1 MITQVRLRNWK
12 SHKDTEL
19 QFGDGTNVLVGIMG
33 SGKTGVMDAI
43 AYALFGTLPAVRGRV
58 IKLEQMIM
66 DRPRQMDSAEVE
78 VQFIAPDGNEYIV
91 KRVIERGSGTTLSE
105 LRRASGELIESPSST
120 RVTETI
126 EGMLKMDAEL
136 FERAV
141 YSEQNRLDYF
151 LVLGR
156 GRRMESID
164 ELLGIDKLER
174 ARKNMGTLINNLR
187 ERIDEKMDEKSRL
200 ERDTTLATLPT
211 LEQDL
216 KDLELERQEIQV
228 RLQQLQPRLDEV
240 RTQMN
245 EMRAVELKVTQLEK
259 SLRELSGTI
268 NELKRRIEQ
277 TREKLGDAASV
288 EPAEIKKQ
296 VVELQDR
303 YTKARSVA
311 DELSRMYTQRS
322 SRVGEIKTRMEMV
335 RSRIAEVEKD
345 IERKRAARF
354 ELEKVK
360 LEDVVELVK
369 KLQLE
374 VKEMSDELAACHARL
389 QDIEQ
394 SSEELAEAGSTCPVC
409 ESPLSDEKKQQLLQQ
424 RNEQRM
430 MYAKRAAD
438 LENNLKKLN
447 LELEEKLKTQRFL
460 ELLAKETED
469 LPSLEDKVSQLKQNI
484 QTNESEL
491 TDAQADLER
500 VNSDFERARKEIDSA
515 NEQLTAT
522 KQTLEMRLDLERS
535 EKELKQKQAE
545 SLRVQQELW
554 KARRGYDEVKA
565 KTLANEFVEL
575 SRAQERLKTEF
586 TAKEQLMGVKQQLV
600 KSVREK
606 KEALARSGVEIGHL
620 QQAVQSLQVIQNAL
634 AQTQTT
640 MRKDFVEAVNVAMNE
655 FWREIYPYGDF
666 TGIRL
671 AVEDDYV
678 LQLRSRTGS
687 WVAVEGLTSGGERTC
702 ACLALRIAFA
712 IVLAPA
718 LNWLV
723 LDEPTHN
730 LDSEGIQELAI
741 ALRERIPEIVRQ
753 VLLITHEERLEA
765 AVSGYLYR
773 FVRNKELDEPTRVEQ
788 VTAPEALKRIQ

>member
-1 MITQVRLRNWK
+1 MITRVRLRNWK

-66 DRPRQMDSAEVE
+66 DRPKQMDSAEVE

-91 KRVIERGSGTTLSE
+91 RRVIERGGGTTLSE

-120 RVTETI
+120 RVTEAI
-126 EGMLKMDAEL
+126 EGMLKMDADL

-156 GRRMESID
+156 GKRMESID

-174 ARKNMGTLINNLR
+174 VRKNMGTLINHIR
-187 ERIDEKMDEKSRL
+187 ERIDSKVDEKSQL
-200 ERDTTLATLPT
+200 ERDPTLATLPA

-216 KDLELERQEIQV
+216 KDLELERQDIQV
-228 RLQQLQPRLDEV
+228 KLQQLQPRLNEV
-240 RTQMN
+240 QAKMN
-245 EMRAVELKVTQLEK
+245 EMRAVELQVTQLEK
-259 SLRELSGTI
+259 SLREIEGTI
-268 NELKRRIEQ
+268 NELKRRMGQ
-277 TREKLGDAASV
+277 LREKLRDAASA
-288 EPAEIKKQ
+288 EPAEIQRQ
-296 VVELQDR
+296 VLELQDKYMR
-303 YTKARSVA
+303 ARNIA
-311 DELSRMYTQRS
+311 DELGRMCTQRS
-322 SRVGEIKTRMEMV
+322 SRVGEIKTKMEMM
-335 RSRIAEVEKD
+335 RSRVAEIEKD
-345 IERKRAARF
+345 IERKRTARS
-354 ELEKVK
+354 ELERVK

-374 VKEMSDELAACHARL
+374 VKETSDELAACRARL
-389 QDIEQ
+389 HDIEQ
-394 SSEELAEAGSTCPVC
+394 SSEELAGAGSVCPVC

-424 RNEQRM
+424 RNEQKM
-430 MYAKRAAD
+430 VYAKRIVD
-438 LENNLKKLN
+438 LEDDLKKLN
-447 LELEEKLKTQRFL
+447 LELGEKLKTQRSL
-460 ELLAKETED
+460 ELLAKEIED
-469 LPSLEDKVSQLKQNI
+469 LPSMEDKVSQLKQNI
-484 QTNESEL
+484 QASESEL
-491 TDAQADLER
+491 ADAQADLEK
-500 VNSDFERARKEIDSA
+500 VNSDFERARKEVDRIS
-515 NEQLTAT
+515 EQLVTAN
-522 KQTLEMRLDLERS
+522 QTLEMRLDLERS
-535 EKELKQKQAE
+535 EKELKQKQVE
-545 SLRVQQELW
+545 SMRVQQELW
-554 KARRGYDEVKA
+554 RVRRGYDEAKA
-565 KTLANEFVEL
+565 KELAREFVEL

-586 TAKEQLMGVKQQLV
+586 AAKEQLVGVKQQLIR
-600 KSVREK
+600 SIREK
-606 KEALARSGVEIGHL
+606 REALARSSLEIEHL

-634 AQTQTT
+634 AATQTT

-678 LQLRSRTGS
+678 LQLRSRAGN

-718 LNWLV
+718 LSWLV

-788 VTAPEALKRIQ
+788 VTAPEAVRRFQ

>member
-1 MITQVRLRNWK
+1 MITKVRLRNWK

-58 IKLEQMIM
+58 IRLEQMIM
-66 DRPRQMDSAEVE
+66 DRPKQMDSAEVE

-126 EGMLKMDAEL
+126 EEMLKMDAEL

-174 ARKNMGTLINNLR
+174 ARKNMGTLINNIR
-187 ERIDEKMDEKSRL
+187 ERIDEKMDEKSQL
-200 ERDTTLATLPT
+200 ERDTTLAILPT

-216 KDLELERQEIQV
+216 KDLELERQGIRV
-228 RLQQLQPRLDEV
+228 KLQQLQPKLSEV
-240 RTQMN
+240 QIQMN
-245 EMRAVELKVTQLEK
+245 QMREVELKVTQLEK
-259 SLRELSGTI
+259 SLRELGGTV
-268 NELKRRIEQ
+268 NELKRRLEQ
-277 TREKLGDAASV
+277 TREKLRDAANIEFS
-288 EPAEIKKQ
+288 EIQKQ
-296 VVELQDR
+296 VVELQDK
-303 YTKARSVA
+303 YAKARGVA
-311 DELSRMYTQRS
+311 DELGIMCTKRS
-322 SRVGEIKTRMEMV
+322 SRVGEIRTKMEMV
-335 RSRIAEVEKD
+335 RSRIVEIEKD
-345 IERKRAARF
+345 IERKCAARS
-354 ELEKVK
+354 ELDKMK
-360 LEDVVELVK
+360 LEDVVELVE
-369 KLQLE
+369 KLQLNI
-374 VKEMSDELAACHARL
+374 KGTSDEVAACRTRL

-394 SSEELAEAGSTCPVC
+394 SLEELVEAGSVCPVC

-424 RNEQRM
+424 RQEQRTA
-430 MYAKRAAD
+430 YTERAAE
-438 LENNLKKLN
+438 LEKNLKKLDA
-447 LELEEKLKTQRFL
+447 ELEEKLQTQRRL
-460 ELLAKETED
+460 ELLAKEAED
-469 LPSLEDKVSQLKQNI
+469 LPLLEEKNFQLIQSIQASEGELVS
-484 QTNESEL
+484 
-491 TDAQADLER
+491 AQADLEK
-500 VNSDFERARKEIDSA
+500 VNSDFESARRGADRV
-515 NEQLTAT
+515 NEQLTAA
-522 KQTLEMRLDLERS
+522 KQTLQMRLEFEQS
-535 EKELKQKQAE
+535 EKELKQKQVE

-554 KARRGYDEVKA
+554 KVKRGYDEVKA
-565 KTLANEFVEL
+565 KALANEFVEL

-586 TAKEQLMGVKQQLV
+586 AAKEQLMGVKQQLV
-600 KSVREK
+600 KSIREK
-606 KEALARSGVEIGHL
+606 REALARSGVEIGHL

-678 LQLRSRTGS
+678 LQLRSRTGG

-702 ACLALRIAFA
+702 ACLTLRIAFA

-730 LDSEGIQELAI
+730 LDSEGIQELAV
-741 ALRERIPEIVRQ
+741 ALRERIPEIVGQ

-788 VTAPEALKRIQ
+788 VTAPEASRRKP

>member
-43 AYALFGTLPAVRGRV
+43 AYALFGTLSAVRGRV

-66 DRPRQMDSAEVE
+66 DRPKQMDSAEVE

-174 ARKNMGTLINNLR
+174 ARKNMGTLINNIR
-187 ERIDEKMDEKSRL
+187 ERIDEKMDEKSQL
-200 ERDTTLATLPT
+200 ERDATLATLPT

-216 KDLELERQEIQV
+216 KDLELERQGIQV
-228 RLQQLQPRLDEV
+228 KLQQLQPKLNEV
-240 RTQMN
+240 QTQMN
-245 EMRAVELKVTQLEK
+245 EMRVVELKVTQLEK
-259 SLRELSGTI
+259 SLRELGGTV
-268 NELKRRIEQ
+268 NELKRRLEQ
-277 TREKLGDAASV
+277 TKEKLGDAASA
-288 EPAEIKKQ
+288 EPGEIQKQ
-296 VVELQDR
+296 VVELQDK
-303 YTKARSVA
+303 YAKVRSVA
-311 DELSRMYTQRS
+311 DELGIMCAKRS
-322 SRVGEIKTRMEMV
+322 SRVGEIRTKMEMV
-335 RSRIAEVEKD
+335 RSRIAEIEND
-345 IERKRAARF
+345 IERKRAARS

-360 LEDVVELVK
+360 LEDVVKLVE
-369 KLQLE
+369 KLQLG
-374 VKEMSDELAACHARL
+374 VKETSDELAACRTRL

-394 SSEELAEAGSTCPVC
+394 NLEELAEAGSVCPVC
-409 ESPLSDEKKQQLLQQ
+409 ESPLSDEKKQQLLKQ
-424 RNEQRM
+424 RQEQSIE
-430 MYAKRAAD
+430 YTERATE
-438 LENNLKKLN
+438 LEKNLKKLDA
-447 LELEEKLKTQRFL
+447 ELKEKLQTQRRL
-460 ELLAKETED
+460 ELLAKEIED
-469 LPSLEDKVSQLKQNI
+469 LPSIEEKVSQLKQNV
-484 QTNESEL
+484 QVSESEL
-491 TDAQADLER
+491 VDAQADLEK
-500 VNSDFERARKEIDSA
+500 VNSDFERARKEVDRA

-554 KARRGYDEVKA
+554 KVRRGYDEAKA
-565 KTLANEFVEL
+565 KALVNEFVEL
-575 SRAQERLKTEF
+575 SRTQERLKTEF
-586 TAKEQLMGVKQQLV
+586 AAKGQLMGVKQQLV
-600 KSVREK
+600 KSIREK
-606 KEALARSGVEIGHL
+606 RETLARSGVEIGHL

-640 MRKDFVEAVNVAMNE
+640 MRKDFVEAVNVTMNE

-678 LQLRSRTGS
+678 LQLRSRMGS

-702 ACLALRIAFA
+702 ACLTLRIAFA

-730 LDSEGIQELAI
+730 LDSEGIQELAV

-773 FVRNKELDEPTRVEQ
+773 FVRNKELDEPTKVEQ
-788 VTAPEALKRIQ
+788 VTAPEALRKK